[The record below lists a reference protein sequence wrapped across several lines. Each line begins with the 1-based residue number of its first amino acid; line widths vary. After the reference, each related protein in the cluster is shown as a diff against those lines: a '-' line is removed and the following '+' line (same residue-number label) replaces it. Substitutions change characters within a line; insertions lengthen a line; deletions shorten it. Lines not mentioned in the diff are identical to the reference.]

1 MIIKLELFGMSREF
15 SKDEFLHFEFDN
27 EITVKELRI
36 QLEQMIKNEFPK
48 NTNYLEVVKKAAFS
62 SEDNEIVEDSYKLNK
77 DQKLAIIPPIGGG

>member
-36 QLEQMIKNEFPK
+36 KLGNECLCK
-48 NTNYLEVVKKAAFS
+48 EGYLE
-62 SEDNEIVEDSYKLNK
+62 D
-77 DQKLAIIPPIGGG
+77 PITKECLKC

>member
-36 QLEQMIKNEFPK
+36 KLEQMIKNEFPK
-48 NTNYLEVVKKAAFS
+48 NTNYLEVVKKSALARKITKLLK
-62 SEDNEIVEDSYKLNK
+62 IVIN
-77 DQKLAIIPPIGGG
+77 

>member
-36 QLEQMIKNEFPK
+36 KLEQMIKNEQGLK
-48 NTNYLEVVKKAAFS
+48 EK
-62 SEDNEIVEDSYKLNK
+62 
-77 DQKLAIIPPIGGG
+77 IG

>member
-36 QLEQMIKNEFPK
+36 KLEQMIQNEFPK
-48 NTNYLEVVKKAAFS
+48 NISF
-62 SEDNEIVEDSYKLNK
+62 NK
-77 DQKLAIIPPIGGG
+77 IF